1 MPPSKDQLGHRKRLR
16 ERFIKGGL
24 EGFQDYEIVELLL
37 TMGGTI
43 SNTKP
48 QAKEALR
55 RFKTLR
61 GVLEADP
68 QELQEIKGIGPHS
81 VFGLKFTQAV
91 AREFLKEKSLE
102 MPTWNSSQEIFEYF
116 YYSMRDL
123 KKEVIKAVFLNS
135 QNGVIEIKDV
145 SEGTVDSAHV
155 YPREVIERAIR
166 CGAVGLVLVHNHPSG
181 LPQPSQ
187 SDKELTRNLV
197 FAGMTMQI
205 KVLDHLIIG
214 DNRYYSLAGEG
225 LIARCEDE
233 FNNLKNQY

>member
-1 MPPSKDQLGHRKRLR
+1 
-16 ERFIKGGL
+16 
-24 EGFQDYEIVELLL
+24 
-37 TMGGTI
+37 
-43 SNTKP
+43 
-48 QAKEALR
+48 LR

-68 QELQEIKGIGPHS
+68 EQLQDITGIGPYT
-81 VFGLKFTQAV
+81 VFVISFTQAL
-91 AREFLKEKSLE
+91 AREFLKGKSLE

-135 QNGVIEIKDV
+135 QNGVIEIKDI
-145 SEGTVDSAHV
+145 SEGTVDSAQM
-155 YPREVIERAIR
+155 YPREVIERALR

-225 LIARCEDE
+225 LIARCENE
-233 FNNLKNQY
+233 YNSLQKPY